1 MVAVSPSKVCIWFN
15 NKQEHMPFSL
25 RLQKTSVAL
34 SIKRLPD
41 SLGREMKIYQ
51 ILPRLSKMACQ
62 AWRQEKRDFLFFFS
76 SPMLTSL
83 GDPRMVEGERSACLS
98 LRV

>member
-1 MVAVSPSKVCIWFN
+1 MAAVFPSKICIWFN

-25 RLQKTSVAL
+25 RLQKTPVAL

-51 ILPRLSKMACQ
+51 ILPPLSKMACQ
-62 AWRQEKRDFLFFFS
+62 TWRREK
-76 SPMLTSL
+76 
-83 GDPRMVEGERSACLS
+83 
-98 LRV
+98 